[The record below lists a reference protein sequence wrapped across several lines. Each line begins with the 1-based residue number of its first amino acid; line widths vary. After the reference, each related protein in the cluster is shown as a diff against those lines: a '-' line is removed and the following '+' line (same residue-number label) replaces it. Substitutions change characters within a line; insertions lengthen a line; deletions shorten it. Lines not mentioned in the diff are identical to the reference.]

1 MHQPINVN
9 LASAAVPAKT
19 LLRHTAPHP
28 DGATMSNT
36 NQAAMARLALVA
48 LQYARAV
55 GDRAKHKEQ
64 LRNAYRLWCYTTGT
78 QEFIARDSA
87 AWVAMMQAT
96 SEEYRQLRN
105 AKSREYRAQK
115 KLLRVAARVE
125 GLQ

>member
-1 MHQPINVN
+1 MQQPNNAN
-9 LASAAVPAKT
+9 LASAAVPT
-19 LLRHTAPHP
+19 NGTS
-28 DGATMSNT
+28 TSNT
-36 NQAAMARLALVA
+36 TQSAMAELALVA

-55 GDRAKHKEQ
+55 GDRANHKEQ

-78 QEFIARDSA
+78 QDFIVKNSA
-87 AWVAMMQAT
+87 AWIAMMQAT

-125 GLQ
+125 AQQ